1 MTDLDLDRLG
11 QLWRAEL
18 PAGTVEGLQ
27 RSAARIR
34 RRARIAMIVD
44 YTLAAAC
51 VLTIIYLIA
60 STPKLEVMAVGG
72 VALFMLVTGQMRQRR
87 LRQLELKGLTGGTAS
102 MIDQSIVRAE
112 ATLKRTKSSLLLVI
126 PATAVGVLLGFVSGD
141 TIDPLFDRL
150 RGDPISFILL
160 VSLWLVV
167 LPMMIM
173 HLLLSMRRN
182 HRELKRLKALRE
194 AYRQEEGAGASDD

>member
-1 MTDLDLDRLG
+1 
-11 QLWRAEL
+11 
-18 PAGTVEGLQ
+18 
-27 RSAARIR
+27 
-34 RRARIAMIVD
+34 
-44 YTLAAAC
+44 
-51 VLTIIYLIA
+51 
-60 STPKLEVMAVGG
+60 MAVGG

-150 RGDPISFILL
+150 RGDPISFIPL
-160 VSLWLVV
+160 VSLWLVR
-167 LPMMIM
+167 
-173 HLLLSMRRN
+173 SEERRSG
-182 HRELKRLKALRE
+182 KAGCRTI
-194 AYRQEEGAGASDD
+194 RSW